1 MDNNKNTK
9 IDATRRRKT
18 GGFGCFKKQSFK
30 ENRSTKNN
38 GLTNISSNTT
48 EHQVSSPK
56 KLTKSFIHNE
66 NSERSSYLFIDMD
79 IF

>member
-56 KLTKSFIHNE
+56 KT
-66 NSERSSYLFIDMD
+66 
-79 IF
+79 